1 MSYSHRELKS
11 LVNKYICQEKSF
23 HKYTSNMKL
32 LENSIKSYLK
42 TKDLTSVTIKIAGG
56 ITVLVSNENIQ
67 NFILKNDSAA
77 TVRRKIPVKYLDNV
91 ISTKEYV
98 DLDVLKKLV
107 AMDKVSKDV
116 LDEILKT
123 EEVSEFVIEVK

>member
-1 MSYSHRELKS
+1 
-11 LVNKYICQEKSF
+11 
-23 HKYTSNMKL
+23 MKL